1 MQSFCSQ
8 DKYKGNSCTKPQKLE
23 KICKN
28 VQKTARTPDGLDG
41 LDGLDCL
48 DCLDGMEGDLR
59 IWGFGNLGTCLP
71 VTS

>member
-8 DKYKGNSCTKPQKLE
+8 DKYKGNSCTKPHKLE

-41 LDGLDCL
+41 LDCH
-48 DCLDGMEGDLR
+48 DGMEGK
-59 IWGFGNLGTCLP
+59 FENLGI
-71 VTS
+71 